1 MVVITLVCRNFC
13 RFGCNLR
20 STDCSSDR
28 GLVDVVGGFEIILP
42 ILRSCI
48 SYGLLVDEEAL
59 IISKADLDYLIALNA
74 DLLWV
79 FLVILLY
86 PHILMYL
93 KYFSYW

>member
-1 MVVITLVCRNFC
+1 MVITIVYRNFC
-13 RFGCNLR
+13 IFGCNLR

-28 GLVDVVGGFEIILP
+28 NLVDVVDGFEIILL

-48 SYGLLVDEEAL
+48 SYGLQADEEAL
-59 IISKADLDYLIALNA
+59 TISKADLDYLIALNV

-86 PHILMYL
+86 LHILMYL
-93 KYFSYW
+93 RYFSCW

>member
-1 MVVITLVCRNFC
+1 MVITLICRNFC

-20 STDCSSDR
+20 STDYSSDR
-28 GLVDVVGGFEIILP
+28 SLVDVVGGFEIILS

-59 IISKADLDYLIALNA
+59 TISKADLDYLIALNA

-79 FLVILLY
+79 FLVTLLY

-93 KYFSYW
+93 RYFSYW